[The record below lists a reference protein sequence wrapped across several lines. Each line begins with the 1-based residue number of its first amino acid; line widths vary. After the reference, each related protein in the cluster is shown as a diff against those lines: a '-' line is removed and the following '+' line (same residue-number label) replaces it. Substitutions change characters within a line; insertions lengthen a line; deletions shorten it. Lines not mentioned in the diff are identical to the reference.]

1 MKKILAL
8 LLSMLLLLTCALP
21 AFAADIVD
29 TNSASN
35 NPFELELPT
44 PATPN
49 YFQFEYNDS
58 YGDSLTIYMVA
69 DEAINALMRELDED
83 EDAFMAK
90 YSAKGFDSSSPYFY
104 IYMQYDISLDSPNSW
119 HYTSSWDTERMP
131 DAYECNPGI
140 KIGNDRVDD
149 FELFWLTYME
159 DDGGRYQVLKPATYK
174 DSNGKWHFDTEN
186 HSLYIRCRY
195 FMQWRDS
202 DNNMHYQTSE
212 WSDSA
217 VFGKNSTQI
226 IPDEPTVYAAP
237 VISGLKIVPP
247 AENEEKA
254 HLTYVQ
260 TTPDETWLAG
270 IYYIMTGEGDFDGL
284 ETQVSINGGD
294 WQEFDTA
301 DSGGDWCLW
310 NGSRSA
316 GHPDVIIEE
325 NSHVK
330 LRVRFNGTHG
340 PSEWSN
346 VLEANGGGTQELP
359 GQAQSGEKKPGEDTK
374 DKCALCGFCPE
385 PLGLCIFIW
394 LAIAV
399 AIIVIL
405 IVVVLLTKKKK
416 CPNCKA
422 KVKKKDK
429 NCPKCGAA
437 INKN

>member
-1 MKKILAL
+1 MKKRFLSLALAL
-8 LLSMLLLLTCALP
+8 LMCLSLLPMTAL
-21 AFAADIVD
+21 AADIVD

-49 YFQFEYNDS
+49 YFQFEYNDF

-195 FMQWRDS
+195 FMQWQDS

-212 WSDSA
+212 WSDAA
-217 VFGKNSTQI
+217 VFGKNGTGRM
-226 IPDEPTVYAAP
+226 PTEPISYAAP
-237 VISGLKIVPP
+237 G
-247 AENEEKA
+247 
-254 HLTYVQ
+254 Y
-260 TTPDETWLAG
+260 
-270 IYYIMTGEGDFDGL
+270 
-284 ETQVSINGGD
+284 
-294 WQEFDTA
+294 
-301 DSGGDWCLW
+301 C
-310 NGSRSA
+310 
-316 GHPDVIIEE
+316 
-325 NSHVK
+325 
-330 LRVRFNGTHG
+330 
-340 PSEWSN
+340 
-346 VLEANGGGTQELP
+346 
-359 GQAQSGEKKPGEDTK
+359 
-374 DKCALCGFCPE
+374 
-385 PLGLCIFIW
+385 
-394 LAIAV
+394 
-399 AIIVIL
+399 
-405 IVVVLLTKKKK
+405 
-416 CPNCKA
+416 
-422 KVKKKDK
+422 
-429 NCPKCGAA
+429 
-437 INKN
+437 